1 MDPEAE
7 LYALYDCSPK
17 DSTLE
22 MRFSK
27 SSEHNGHSV
36 DERESLSQATAMFVH
51 WVNEQLNNMN
61 FPPP

>member
-7 LYALYDCSPK
+7 SYVLYDCFVK

-27 SSEHNGHSV
+27 SSEHNGHLV
-36 DERESLSQATAMFVH
+36 DERENLSQATAVFVH

-61 FPPP
+61 FPSP